1 MRLSQKNPW
10 KKDIIG
16 VYVFYLFRAV
26 LVWNPKTIT
35 FWLQFD
41 FFIFKYNINIKI
53 ETWFYVYDSC
63 EISSPLL
70 YYIYSYSY
78 ANFFAGITC

>member
-1 MRLSQKNPW
+1 MIMRLSQKNPW

-35 FWLQFD
+35 FGLQFE
-41 FFIFKYNINIKI
+41 FFKI
-53 ETWFYVYDSC
+53 
-63 EISSPLL
+63 I
-70 YYIYSYSY
+70 
-78 ANFFAGITC
+78 